1 MPMHSQRKA
10 ELFLVL
16 TTFIA
21 AWGWVF
27 SREAVQGMPIFAFLG
42 SRFLLAA
49 IILLPFC
56 GGKRNQ
62 FRLRQLPSALMTGGW
77 MALNLALWIY
87 AVATTDSIGEGAFIM
102 SLAMLFVPLV
112 GWIILKIRPSRY
124 FWQALPIAV
133 LGLACLALFK
143 GQIQF
148 KSSQLWFLAAAIVQ
162 AIYFCYTS
170 LYARS
175 LPVLP
180 LTAIQLA
187 CTGVIGLVLS
197 LLLEQWPTT
206 ISASTLAWFAASA
219 IIATSL
225 RFILQ
230 LVGQKNTTAANAA
243 IIMILEPV
251 MTVFVAA
258 FWYHERMPAIQIIG
272 CVLILSALFY
282 YRWRSFRALSN

>member
-1 MPMHSQRKA
+1 MQPQRKA

-56 GGKRNQ
+56 RGKRNQ
-62 FRLRQLPSALMTGGW
+62 IRLRQLPNILMTGGW
-77 MALNLALWIY
+77 MALNLVLWIY

-112 GWIILKIRPSRY
+112 AWVVLKIRPSRY
-124 FWQALPIAV
+124 FWEALPIAI
-133 LGLACLALFK
+133 LGLACLTLFT
-143 GQIQF
+143 GQVQL

-170 LYARS
+170 LYTRS
-175 LPVLP
+175 VPLLP
-180 LTAIQLA
+180 LTTIQLA
-187 CTGVIGLVLS
+187 CTGSVGLILS
-197 LLLEQWPTT
+197 FFLEEWPTT
-206 ISASTLAWFAASA
+206 LSTTTLMWFAASVV
-219 IIATSL
+219 IATSL

-230 LVGQKNTTAANAA
+230 LIGQKNTTTANAA

-258 FWYHERMPAIQIIG
+258 IWYHERMPLIQIIG
-272 CVLILSALFY
+272 CILILSALFY
-282 YRWRSFRALSN
+282 YRWRAVNSLSK

>member
-1 MPMHSQRKA
+1 MQPQRKA
-10 ELFLVL
+10 EVFLVL

-27 SREAVQGMPIFAFLG
+27 SRESVQGMPIFAFLG

-49 IILLPFC
+49 VILLPFC
-56 GGKRNQ
+56 LGKRN
-62 FRLRQLPSALMTGGW
+62 RIQLQQIPSILMTGGW
-77 MALNLALWIY
+77 MALNLVLWIY
-87 AVATTDSIGEGAFIM
+87 AVATTDSLGEGAFIM

-112 GWIILKIRPSRY
+112 GWVLLKIRPTRY
-124 FWQALPIAV
+124 FWQALPVAV
-133 LGLACLALFK
+133 LGLACLTLFK

-170 LYARS
+170 VYARS
-175 LPVLP
+175 VPILP
-180 LTAIQLA
+180 LTTIQLA
-187 CTGVIGLVLS
+187 CTGIVGLMLS
-197 LLLEQWPTT
+197 FFLEEWPTT
-206 ISASTLAWFAASA
+206 IATSTLMWFIASVV
-219 IIATSL
+219 IATSL

-230 LVGQKNTTAANAA
+230 LIGQKNTTAANAA

-258 FWYHERMPAIQIIG
+258 IWYHERMPAIQILG
-272 CVLILSALFY
+272 CILILSALFY
-282 YRWRSFRALSN
+282 YRWRSFRLLSK

>member
-1 MPMHSQRKA
+1 MQPQRKA

-56 GGKRNQ
+56 RGKRNQ
-62 FRLRQLPSALMTGGW
+62 IRLRQLPNILMTGGW
-77 MALNLALWIY
+77 MALNLVLWIY

-112 GWIILKIRPSRY
+112 AWVVLKIRPSRY
-124 FWQALPIAV
+124 FWEALPIAI
-133 LGLACLALFK
+133 LGLACLTLFT
-143 GQIQF
+143 GQVQL

-170 LYARS
+170 LYTRS
-175 LPVLP
+175 VPLLP
-180 LTAIQLA
+180 LTTIQLA
-187 CTGVIGLVLS
+187 CTGSVGLILS
-197 LLLEQWPTT
+197 FFLEEWPTT
-206 ISASTLAWFAASA
+206 LSMTTLMWFAASVV
-219 IIATSL
+219 IATSL

-230 LVGQKNTTAANAA
+230 LIGQKNTTTANAA

-258 FWYHERMPAIQIIG
+258 IWYHERMPLIQIIG
-272 CVLILSALFY
+272 CILILSALFY
-282 YRWRSFRALSN
+282 YRWRAVNSLSK

>member
-1 MPMHSQRKA
+1 MQPQRKA

-56 GGKRNQ
+56 RGKRNQ
-62 FRLRQLPSALMTGGW
+62 IRLRQLPSILMTGGW
-77 MALNLALWIY
+77 MALNLVLWIY

-112 GWIILKIRPSRY
+112 GWVVLKIRPSRY
-124 FWQALPIAV
+124 FWEALPIAI
-133 LGLACLALFK
+133 LGLACLTLFT
-143 GQIQF
+143 GQVQL

-170 LYARS
+170 LYTRS
-175 LPVLP
+175 VPLLP
-180 LTAIQLA
+180 LTTIQLA
-187 CTGVIGLVLS
+187 CTGSAGLILS
-197 LLLEQWPTT
+197 FFLEEWPTT
-206 ISASTLAWFAASA
+206 LSTTTLMWFIASVV
-219 IIATSL
+219 IATSL

-230 LVGQKNTTAANAA
+230 LIGQKNTTTANAA

-258 FWYHERMPAIQIIG
+258 IWYHERMPLIQIIG
-272 CVLILSALFY
+272 CILILSALFY
-282 YRWRSFRALSN
+282 YRWRAVNSLSK

>member
-1 MPMHSQRKA
+1 MQPQRKA

-27 SREAVQGMPIFAFLG
+27 SREAIQGIPIFAFLG

-56 GGKRNQ
+56 RGKHNKI
-62 FRLRQLPSALMTGGW
+62 RLRQLPSILMTGGW
-77 MALNLALWIY
+77 MALNLVLWIY

-112 GWIILKIRPSRY
+112 GWVVLKIRPSRY
-124 FWQALPIAV
+124 FWEALPIAI
-133 LGLACLALFK
+133 LGLACLTLFT
-143 GQIQF
+143 GQVQL

-170 LYARS
+170 LYTRS
-175 LPVLP
+175 VPLLP
-180 LTAIQLA
+180 LTTIQLA
-187 CTGVIGLVLS
+187 CTGSVGLILS
-197 LLLEQWPTT
+197 FFLEEWPTT
-206 ISASTLAWFAASA
+206 LSTTTLMWFVASVV
-219 IIATSL
+219 IATSL

-230 LVGQKNTTAANAA
+230 LIGQKNTTTANAA

-258 FWYHERMPAIQIIG
+258 IWYHERMSLIQIIG
-272 CVLILSALFY
+272 CILILSALFY
-282 YRWRSFRALSN
+282 YRWRAINSLSK

>member
-1 MPMHSQRKA
+1 MQSQRKA

-21 AWGWVF
+21 AWGWIF

-49 IILLPFC
+49 IILAPFC
-56 GGKRNQ
+56 WGKRHHI
-62 FRLRQLPSALMTGGW
+62 RLQQLPSILMTGGW
-77 MALNLALWIY
+77 MALNLVLWIY
-87 AVATTDSIGEGAFIM
+87 AVATTDSLGEGAFIM

-112 GWIILKIRPSRY
+112 GWVLLKIRPTRY
-124 FWQALPIAV
+124 FWQALPVAV
-133 LGLACLALFK
+133 LGLACLTLFK
-143 GQIQF
+143 GQVQF

-170 LYARS
+170 VYARS
-175 LPVLP
+175 VPVLP

-187 CTGVIGLVLS
+187 CTGVVGLTLS
-197 LLLEQWPTT
+197 LLLEEWPTT
-206 ISASTLAWFAASA
+206 LAPSILMWFIASVV
-219 IIATSL
+219 IATSL

-230 LVGQKNTTAANAA
+230 LIGQKNTTAANAA

-258 FWYHERMPAIQIIG
+258 IWHHERMPMIQIIG
-272 CVLILSALFY
+272 CILILSALFY
-282 YRWRSFRALSN
+282 YRWRSFRALSK

>member
-1 MPMHSQRKA
+1 MQQQRKA

-27 SREAVQGMPIFAFLG
+27 SRESVQGMPIFAFLG

-56 GGKRNQ
+56 RGKRNQ
-62 FRLRQLPSALMTGGW
+62 LRLRQLPNIFMTGGW
-77 MALNLALWIY
+77 MALNLVLWIY
-87 AVATTDSIGEGAFIM
+87 AVATTDSLGEGAFIM

-112 GWIILKIRPSRY
+112 AWVILKIRPSRY

-133 LGLACLALFK
+133 LGLACLTLFK

-148 KSSQLWFLAAAIVQ
+148 KSSQLWFLAAAVVQ

-170 LYARS
+170 LCARS
-175 LPVLP
+175 VPILP
-180 LTAIQLA
+180 LTTIQLA
-187 CTGVIGLVLS
+187 CTGVIGLT
-197 LLLEQWPTT
+197 LLLFLEEWP
-206 ISASTLAWFAASA
+206 ANMANSTLMWFAASVV
-219 IIATSL
+219 IATSL

-230 LVGQKNTTAANAA
+230 LMGQKNTTTANAA

-251 MTVFVAA
+251 MTVFIAA
-258 FWYHERMPAIQIIG
+258 VWYHERMSLIQIVG
-272 CVLILSALFY
+272 CILILTALFY
-282 YRWRSFRALSN
+282 YRWRSFRTLSK

>member
-1 MPMHSQRKA
+1 MQPQRKA

-27 SREAVQGMPIFAFLG
+27 SREAIQGIPIFAFLG

-49 IILLPFC
+49 IILLSFC
-56 GGKRNQ
+56 RGKHNKI
-62 FRLRQLPSALMTGGW
+62 RLRQLPSILMTGGW
-77 MALNLALWIY
+77 MALNLVLWIY

-112 GWIILKIRPSRY
+112 GWVVLKIRPSRY
-124 FWQALPIAV
+124 FWEALPIAI
-133 LGLACLALFK
+133 LGLACLTLFT
-143 GQIQF
+143 GQVQL

-170 LYARS
+170 LYTRS
-175 LPVLP
+175 VPLLP
-180 LTAIQLA
+180 LTTIQLE
-187 CTGVIGLVLS
+187 CTGSVGLILS
-197 LLLEQWPTT
+197 FFLEEWPTT
-206 ISASTLAWFAASA
+206 LSTTTLMWFVASVV
-219 IIATSL
+219 IATSL

-230 LVGQKNTTAANAA
+230 LIGQKNTTTANAA

-258 FWYHERMPAIQIIG
+258 IWYHERMSLIQIIG
-272 CVLILSALFY
+272 CILILSALFY
-282 YRWRSFRALSN
+282 YRWRAINSLSK